1 MASIVLTNVSVTV
14 GGTDISAYVQSINLD
29 YEAEPVK
36 DNGMGSTTEINKGG
50 IKKWGGTIQFK
61 QDYDNNAVDGTVF
74 DLIGTQGVFQ
84 GWPNSNTTGV
94 NNPKYSGTVLFQG
107 YAPLA
112 GSHGELAKSTLK
124 FLSAGNLSRAEA

>member
-14 GGTDISAYVQSINLD
+14 GGSDISAYVQSINLE
-29 YEAEPVK
+29 YEAEAVK
-36 DNGMGSTTEINKGG
+36 ETAMGDTTEKNKGG
-50 IKKWGGTIQFK
+50 IKKWSATCQFK
-61 QDYDNNAVDGTVF
+61 QDYDNGAVDDIVF
-74 DLIGTQGVFQ
+74 ALIGTTGTFQ

-94 NNPKYSGTVLFQG
+94 NNPKYSGTALFQG

-124 FLSAGNLSRAEA
+124 MLSAGTLSRAES